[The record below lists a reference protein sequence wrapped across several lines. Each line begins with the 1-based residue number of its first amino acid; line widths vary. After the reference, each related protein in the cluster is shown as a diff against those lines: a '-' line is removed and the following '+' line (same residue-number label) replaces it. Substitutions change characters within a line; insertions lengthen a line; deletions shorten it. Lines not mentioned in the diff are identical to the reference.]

1 MLQNSE
7 VFGVRLNLNPL
18 SETLLCGHG
27 LLCNATLSFC
37 TVNAKPNPHHRHL
50 IQSRCRVNAY
60 FVGGIDNSRPIN
72 RTTSPPALPLALSS
86 TLCLFSF
93 AGTACSADKSG
104 NVNDNFRDPENGT
117 SMTASV
123 SRACSTRSLQ

>member
-1 MLQNSE
+1 MVLPRDE
-7 VFGVRLNLNPL
+7 GEEL
-18 SETLLCGHG
+18 SSYDILKERKRW
-27 LLCNATLSFC
+27 C
-37 TVNAKPNPHHRHL
+37 TW
-50 IQSRCRVNAY
+50 SME
-60 FVGGIDNSRPIN
+60 
-72 RTTSPPALPLALSS
+72 LALSS